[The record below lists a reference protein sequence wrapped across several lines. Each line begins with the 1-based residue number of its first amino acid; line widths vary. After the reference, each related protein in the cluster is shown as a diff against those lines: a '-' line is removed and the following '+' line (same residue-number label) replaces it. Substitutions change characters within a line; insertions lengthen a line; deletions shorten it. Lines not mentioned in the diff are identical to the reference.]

1 MPSPTFGLS
10 SWPLERRLKIADD
23 LADIP
28 RKFDL
33 PIALGWVEREK
44 VSKALELPE
53 NFTMAQKTLSAHV
66 AAFLDCAMMTE
77 QWMRKETKDEVCMLI
92 VEDNDQARKTI
103 RAVHNHHQSKNI
115 VAALDGDALIHFPLR
130 KIKEDPLFQPK
141 KPSHPLIVADFCAY
155 VWKQFLVENTKYDQF
170 FEPMRGK
177 IIYLGK
183 DYLQR
188 QREKHARNSRQSLR
202 RQVSGRSL

>member
-1 MPSPTFGLS
+1 M
-10 SWPLERRLKIADD
+10 ERRLKIADD

-115 VAALDGDALIHFPLR
+115 VAALDGDALIHFQLR
-130 KIKEDPLFQPK
+130 KIKENPLFQPK

-155 VWKQFLVENTKYDQF
+155 VWKQFLVENTKYDRF